1 MRQAGRAHPAT
12 TPKPIDEKPGRAV
25 SSSHPGGFTK
35 FPSWEVEG
43 LELEA
48 FGRLG
53 WGEGREGGSSVESW
67 RGSHRTRAQPPG
79 WSLTTRRLQST
90 RLAWLCTIAQQQA
103 ASLPRRSPWVQ
114 WLNAPQPGA
123 SPPGTHTHVLWLPP
137 VGIGPSMASKPASK
151 THLPLFPCPS
161 DGSGGG
167 MGARK

>member
-12 TPKPIDEKPGRAV
+12 TPKPIDEKPGRAA

-35 FPSWEVEG
+35 FPSWEVDG

-53 WGEGREGGSSVESW
+53 WGEGREGGSSLESW

-123 SPPGTHTHVLWLPP
+123 SPPRYAYTCTLVAPCRHWAFYGFQTSFQNTS
-137 VGIGPSMASKPASK
+137 PSVSMPQ
-151 THLPLFPCPS
+151 
-161 DGSGGG
+161 
-167 MGARK
+167 